1 MARTYSN
8 LLLDM
13 VAEGMIDATEVVK
26 MLIVG
31 IPEDEVKRIF
41 LANQLDEGVPSDI
54 MANYEYN
61 EDGPDPYD
69 GYRDAEE
76 YWECMMDQR

>member
-13 VAEGMIDATEVVK
+13 VDEGMIDATDVVK
-26 MLIVG
+26 MLVVG
-31 IPEDEVKRIF
+31 ISEDEVKRIF

-54 MANYEYN
+54 LQNYKYN
-61 EDGPDPYD
+61 EDGQPTEYDEYQSFDPD
-69 GYRDAEE
+69 
-76 YWECMMDQR
+76 C